1 MVAYSIVI
9 SIFGEST
16 LFSHA
21 ARFPFVASHLPLYAL
36 LAILLSACAI
46 GFLRL
51 FRAVQRAAAALPGP
65 AWLRPAVGGLAL
77 GLLATPIVMLVGDRL
92 GAEGQGLG
100 IFGGGYGAA
109 QTAITGA
116 PWLPGGWSSVGL
128 LCLLAI
134 AKVAAASL
142 TIGSGGSA
150 GDFAP
155 SLAIGALLGGAFG
168 RAAQLVLG
176 DPAIDAGAFALVGM
190 GVF

>member
-116 PWLPGGWSSVGL
+116 PWLPGG
-128 LCLLAI
+128 
-134 AKVAAASL
+134 
-142 TIGSGGSA
+142 
-150 GDFAP
+150 
-155 SLAIGALLGGAFG
+155 
-168 RAAQLVLG
+168 
-176 DPAIDAGAFALVGM
+176 
-190 GVF
+190 